1 MWNLKVKDRVRVKTD
16 CMIAVR
22 FHNQEGHIT
31 EVIEGNRVW
40 VKMDDPALRSGRDD
54 SSWLFLQEDDYLE
67 LIDPQII
74 TTASGRQE
82 KPCQSCRRM
91 NDLGVSTCWWCGNQP

>member
-1 MWNLKVKDRVRVKTD
+1 MWSFKVKDKVKVRADCPVEDRFLNQQGEVVKVVD
-16 CMIAVR
+16 
-22 FHNQEGHIT
+22 
-31 EVIEGNRVW
+31 GNNVW

-54 SSWLFLQEDDYLE
+54 GSWLFMQEDDYLE
-67 LIDPQII
+67 LVDPQVI

-91 NDLGVSTCWWCGNQP
+91 NDLGVSACWWCGNQP